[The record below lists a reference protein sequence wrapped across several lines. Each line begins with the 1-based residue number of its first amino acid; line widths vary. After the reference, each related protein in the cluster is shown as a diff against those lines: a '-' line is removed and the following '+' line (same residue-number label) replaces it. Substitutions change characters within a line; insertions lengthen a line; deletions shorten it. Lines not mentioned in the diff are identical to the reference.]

1 MMQSKLARLGRIEL
15 EIMHV
20 VWDKG
25 RATVQEVKDAL
36 SVTHPAAYST
46 FLTMMR
52 TLEQKGI
59 LKHDMHEDGRT
70 YVYRP
75 LVSREE
81 VSTSMFQDIYYRV
94 FRGSPERLLDAAK
107 TLFRTEEITP
117 EEVQRLR
124 RLIAEKGEQ
133 DE

>member
-1 MMQSKLARLGRIEL
+1 MMQNKLATLGRVEL

-20 VWDKG
+20 IWDKG
-25 RATVQEVKDAL
+25 KATVQEVKDAL
-36 SVTHPAAYST
+36 SVRHPAAYST

-59 LKHDMHEDGRT
+59 LKHGMHADGKT

-81 VSTSMFQDIYYRV
+81 VSTTMFQDIYHRV
-94 FRGSPERLLDAAK
+94 FRGSSESLLDAAK
-107 TLFRTEEITP
+107 TLFRKEEITS
-117 EEVQRLR
+117 EEIQRLR
-124 RLIAEKGEQ
+124 KLIAGNGEQ

>member
-1 MMQSKLARLGRIEL
+1 MMQSKLAKLGRIEL
-15 EIMHV
+15 EIMHI

-52 TLEQKGI
+52 TLEEKGI

-81 VSTSMFQDIYYRV
+81 VSTSMFQDIYHRV
-94 FRGSPERLLDAAK
+94 FRGSSERLLEAAK

-124 RLIAEKGEQ
+124 KLIAEKGEQ